1 MKAVESSDRQKFFI
15 DLDSARSESKSSL
28 VEQRARENAQVS
40 NSKIEILDGSNSI
53 DPKKCFC
60 PNTYPPRIVRKA
72 KFRTLEWK
80 KALFSRRWADT
91 TTTTTILI
99 VIIITIM
106 LERREMMERDI
117 TG

>member
-53 DPKKCFC
+53 DPKKCVSVQTHILLESFERQNFEHWNGRKHC
-60 PNTYPPRIVRKA
+60 FRVDGRIQQQQQY
-72 KFRTLEWK
+72 
-80 KALFSRRWADT
+80 
-91 TTTTTILI
+91 
-99 VIIITIM
+99 
-106 LERREMMERDI
+106 
-117 TG
+117 